1 VPSEIV
7 VAPLPEVQNVYG
19 ALVSG
24 LGEFIQKTPQAI
36 TDEVMVLANQQAA
49 ASVRHEAAARKLYSE
64 VNQLVAQA
72 DTYRQVAE
80 RAGNAR
86 KAELFDRYARTLEG
100 VAAERAVRG
109 NAEWLRYIASETAE
123 IADKGLLKSLAR
135 FGGGAIAVGYDAAQ
149 VVTAIGEGNGA
160 QVIAAIGGIIGALA
174 VVALAAVILPPATL
188 TGITAA
194 LVAGGAAF
202 VGNVLGD
209 LLFSALYRALPDSIR
224 ARWEDGIRALA
235 LRDPLTLDLDA
246 DGLETLP
253 VSAGVLFDHDGD
265 GVRTGTG
272 WVASDDGFL
281 VLDRNGNG
289 TIDSG
294 RELFGDSTLKTNGQL
309 AIDGFDALA
318 DLDTNADGKV
328 DSLDA
333 FWDNLRVWRDLDQD
347 GVSDAGELATLSSL
361 GITGF
366 NTAKTANAVVL
377 ADGNRIA
384 DLGSYEKSDGT
395 TGTMGDVGQMADID
409 LAEDTFHR
417 RFDDQVALTE
427 AALTLPTMQASGLV
441 RDMRAAANRPINHF
455 LGHRIQKADGLLPT
469 NESKVG
475 G

>member
-1 VPSEIV
+1 MTDAE
-7 VAPLPEVQNVYG
+7 LTLTEVSDAFHAYAG
-19 ALVSG
+19 TFASSVS
-24 LGEFIQKTPQAI
+24 
-36 TDEVMVLANQQAA
+36 
-49 ASVRHEAAARKLYSE
+49 ASV
-64 VNQLVAQA
+64 Q
-72 DTYRQVAE
+72 T
-80 RAGNAR
+80 
-86 KAELFDRYARTLEG
+86 FPRTF
-100 VAAERAVRG
+100 
-109 NAEWLRYIASETAE
+109 ASETAKWE
-123 IADKGLLKSLAR
+123 KVATELHSWYSGSVEKLRQMEFRAEHAGNAADAEAFRNWADYHAQRANEFLDESIDAKSRLDR
-135 FGGGAIAVGYDAAQ
+135 FGERINGYLSELGRVGKFAGPVFDADAL
-149 VVTAIGEGNGA
+149 ASALMRGDYNGA
-160 QVIAAIGGIIGALA
+160 AGVCTGVILAEGTAMVVAMTALA
-174 VVALAAVILPPATL
+174 LGVGAVPAVLLAALAA
-188 TGITAA
+188 
-194 LVAGGAAF
+194 GAANYF
-202 VGNVLGD
+202 GPIVYSWARPGFDMFGE
-209 LLFSALYRALPDSIR
+209 AIPDSVWR
-224 ARWEDGIRALA
+224 AFDWAFNAIVR
-235 LRDPLTLDLDA
+235 RDPLTLDLDG
-246 DGLETLP
+246 DGLETVP
-253 VSAGVLFDHDGD
+253 VSAGVLFDHDAD